1 MTTFSNGESG
11 LSVRTK
17 INEAISHVDRLETL
31 QSIVAAAGST
41 ILNSSSSNKILVTG
55 STTHTIVLPD
65 VTTLQIGWFFIITND
80 TTGGVTVQSSGLN
93 TVQTIPT
100 NTTSLFQ
107 CILDT
112 GTTAASWIAD
122 FIGFSALTGSGSVV
136 RAASPVITGTLT
148 TAAISG
154 SSYVKG
160 GFTAHAAGTTAM
172 ALGTNKAVSVTP
184 NASATLTTTVS
195 PAGSTA
201 SIIVVTSGTTSYALT
216 FGTGFVTTGVLNTGT
231 VSGKTFVIDFV
242 SDGTNMIEKSRTTA
256 M

>member
-1 MTTFSNGESG
+1 MTTFANGETG
-11 LSVRTK
+11 TSVRTK
-17 INEAISHVDRLETL
+17 INAAISSIDRQDGLL
-31 QSIVAAAGST
+31 SITSSAGTSVL
-41 ILNSSSSNKILVTG
+41 LNTDFQKIRVTG

-65 VTTLQIGWFFIITND
+65 VSTLYIGWSYIITND
-80 TTGGVTVQSSGLN
+80 SSGTVSVQSSGLN
-93 TVQTIPT
+93 SIVTIPS
-100 NTTSLFQ
+100 NTTILFQ

-112 GTTAASWIAD
+112 GTTAASWIFD
-122 FIGFSALTGSGSVV
+122 YIGFSNVTGSGNVV
-136 RAASPVITGTLT
+136 RASGPTITGTLT

-216 FGTGFVTTGVLNTGT
+216 FGTGFITTGVLNTGT